1 MKNHAPA
8 TQRKFKDTQI
18 FGWEAEPAEERESSF
33 VNSIGSSTYSTT
45 REPRRPVRSSGLL
58 LAGALIIAFGV
69 VALFVMRQV
78 LRG

>member
-1 MKNHAPA
+1 MKNHVPA

-18 FGWEAEPAEERESSF
+18 FGWEAEPVEQRESSF
-33 VNSIGSSTYSTT
+33 MNSIGSSTYSTS
-45 REPRRPVRSSGLL
+45 REPRRPIKSGGLVL
-58 LAGALIIAFGV
+58 VGALIIVFGV